1 MADLASGERTN
12 LPLIS
17 AIVAVAGDTT
27 NELAL
32 GLPAWRWM
40 YLAQA
45 EPAAVFL
52 VALIFIPESPRFLV
66 SKGRHDDA
74 GGVLIRLFGETVA
87 RAKLEEIRGSFS
99 SDHRRAL
106 RDVLA
111 PAGTRG
117 FLGLRPIV
125 WAGLL
130 LAVFQQ
136 LVGINVIFYYGATLW
151 QLAGFSEGDAL
162 LINTV
167 SGAVSIAAYL
177 VTIAVVPLKI

>member
-1 MADLASGERTN
+1 MADMASGERTN

-45 EPAAVFL
+45 VPAAGFL
-52 VALIFIPESPRFLV
+52 VALIFIPESPGFLV

-74 GGVLIRLFGETVA
+74 GGVLTRLFGETVA

-99 SDHRRAL
+99 ADHRPAL

-125 WAGLL
+125 WPGLCCWRCSSSWSASTSSSTTVRRSGSS
-130 LAVFQQ
+130 LASRR
-136 LVGINVIFYYGATLW
+136 AMRCSSTPCRARCRSPPAW
-151 QLAGFSEGDAL
+151 
-162 LINTV
+162 
-167 SGAVSIAAYL
+167 
-177 VTIAVVPLKI
+177 